1 MKLFNETESKYY
13 ELISYLLM
21 QKKDFSSKDVDRM
34 YKELNQ
40 GEKDYE
46 VIELLFSVKEEE
58 GTVFF
63 FSTGKYSPI
72 LNYDF
77 PIRCNRIEQQAFGT
91 LDELKYVDRFIPKDT
106 LAKIRK
112 QKESMS
118 TDWSPENI

>member
-46 VIELLFSVKEEE
+46 VIELLFSV
-58 GTVFF
+58 
-63 FSTGKYSPI
+63 SS
-72 LNYDF
+72 
-77 PIRCNRIEQQAFGT
+77 
-91 LDELKYVDRFIPKDT
+91 
-106 LAKIRK
+106 
-112 QKESMS
+112 
-118 TDWSPENI
+118 

>member
-63 FSTGKYSPI
+63 FLTANTAQS
-72 LNYDF
+72 
-77 PIRCNRIEQQAFGT
+77 
-91 LDELKYVDRFIPKDT
+91 
-106 LAKIRK
+106 
-112 QKESMS
+112 
-118 TDWSPENI
+118 